1 MSDLHINS
9 MGDPR
14 SIPID
19 PKESLLPSGDLPT
32 KSQWTLDAERVK
44 QNESY
49 IEGGDYDGGA
59 DNVTKFL
66 IPVQQPSLLSTF
78 NIVVILVVFLVI
90 VMLYYV
96 MQLQTAQS
104 CRATKPAAKKSQP
117 VQEPEQEPEPIAQD
131 QSMEGFS
138 ITNPLSSTFYGS
150 YGGVPVKSS
159 NSAPMNS
166 PNSYDGQTVISN
178 SYKNKERADH
188 LNKMD
193 MGPRSLTDNIKNVEY
208 EHARKMG

>member
-1 MSDLHINS
+1 MSYSDALHMNVNS
-9 MGDPR
+9 DPQ
-14 SIPID
+14 PIS
-19 PKESLLPSGDLPT
+19 KGEVLLPDDFKP
-32 KSQWTLDAERVK
+32 
-44 QNESY
+44 ESPPVGGY
-49 IEGGDYDGGA
+49 EGGDYDGGA

-104 CRATKPAAKKSQP
+104 CRAAKPKARKSQP
-117 VQEPEQEPEPIAQD
+117 VQEPEPEPIAQD

-138 ITNPLSSTFYGS
+138 ITNPLNSTFYGS